1 MQLLRGR
8 PQRNSRLSRKQSCV
22 SQATSVHRGGP
33 LFKGTV
39 SPFLNQCFLFPTL
52 DSSDTKIFEESIHDG
67 ISGPAV
73 LESHPTHIQKEA
85 TGQKDDIDDIFK
97 VIGL

>member
-1 MQLLRGR
+1 MQLLRAN
-8 PQRNSRLSRKQSCV
+8 PQRSSRLSRKQNCV

-33 LFKGTV
+33 LFKGTQ
-39 SPFLNQCFLFPTL
+39 SPFLNQCFLFQTL
-52 DSSDTKIFEESIHDG
+52 DSSGTKIFEESSH
-67 ISGPAV
+67 ISSPAV

-85 TGQKDDIDDIFK
+85 SEEKDDIDDIFK